1 MSILNYKRTRTK
13 SKVNYTN
20 HVIVVC
26 RSNKY
31 IQAQLLEPITKNT
44 LATFSTK
51 SLKKGTKTEKSF
63 EIGSKIADYL
73 NKQNI
78 NNVSFDRNGLLFT
91 GRVKSLADG
100 VRSKN
105 ITI

>member
-1 MSILNYKRTRTK
+1 MSSLNFKRTRTK
-13 SKVNYTN
+13 SKVNYSK
-20 HVIVVC
+20 HVLVIC

-31 IQAQLLEPITKNT
+31 IQAQILEPLTKNT

-51 SLKKGTKTEKSF
+51 SLKKGTKSEKSF
-63 EIGSKIADYL
+63 EIGIIIADFL
-73 NKQNI
+73 SKQKI
-78 NNVSFDRNGLLFT
+78 DTISFDRNGLLFT